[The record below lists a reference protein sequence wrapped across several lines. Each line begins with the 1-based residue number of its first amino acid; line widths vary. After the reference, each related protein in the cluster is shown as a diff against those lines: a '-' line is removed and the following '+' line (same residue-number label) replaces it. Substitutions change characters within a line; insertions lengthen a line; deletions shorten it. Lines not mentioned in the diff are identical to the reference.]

1 MAKKETNKATFKYI
15 SNFLN
20 RDGISGYE
28 HDIADAYKKEVK
40 KSGAKITRDGF
51 GSVIAKIGTKGPK
64 IMIASHMDEVGF
76 VVQRIEKQ
84 GMLRISPVGGHWVH
98 TILAMKIKVINTAG
112 KEFIGVVGSTSV
124 HALQPEVRGKVMK
137 MSDVYV
143 DLGFGSDKEVRK
155 AGIDVGDQVIR
166 ISEAELLADGD
177 KFMAKA
183 VDNRIGVAIIAK
195 IIERMK
201 DVKHP
206 NQLYAV
212 ATAQEEVGLRGG
224 KASTQ
229 QIQPD
234 IAFAIDTTVS
244 HDTPGI
250 IPGDTKLGH
259 GVAITMKDNS
269 AIANPVLAN
278 MLFDLAKKHKI
289 PAYKYVSQGGGN
301 DSGATQYSKG
311 GIPVVSI
318 SIPTRYLHTPHE
330 IGSIKDFNAVV
341 DLLIEFLKFF
351 NETEYKK
358 TLYK

>member
-1 MAKKETNKATFKYI
+1 MK
-15 SNFLN
+15 
-20 RDGISGYE
+20 
-28 HDIADAYKKEVK
+28 VK
-40 KSGAKITRDGF
+40 
-51 GSVIAKIGTKGPK
+51 
-64 IMIASHMDEVGF
+64 
-76 VVQRIEKQ
+76 VV
-84 GMLRISPVGGHWVH
+84 
-98 TILAMKIKVINTAG
+98 NTAG
-112 KEFIGVVGSTSV
+112 KEFVGVVGSTSV
-124 HALQPEVRGKVMK
+124 HVLQPEVRGKVMK
-137 MSDVYV
+137 MEDVYV
-143 DLGFGSDKEVRK
+143 DLGFGSDKDVKK

-166 ISEAELLADGD
+166 LSEAVLLADGD

-183 VDNRIGVAIIAK
+183 VDNRIGVAIAAK
-195 IIERMK
+195 IVERMK
-201 DVKHP
+201 DLSHP
-206 NQLYAV
+206 NQLFAV

-224 KASTQ
+224 KSSTQ
-229 QIQPD
+229 EIQPD

-301 DSGATQYSKG
+301 DSGVTQFSKS

-318 SIPTRYLHTPHE
+318 SIPTRYLHTPFE
-330 IGSIKDFNAVV
+330 VGSIKDFHAVV
-341 DLLIEFLKFF
+341 DLFVEFLQMFDEKQ
-351 NETEYKK
+351 YKK